1 MSQNSAKPLPKFERK
16 WNPECISEEV
26 KTELDNIIKE
36 FWNSEHDV
44 TVEAFFYEDMYC
56 LDTFTKEE
64 IIYMCLNGDIPFQ
77 QIHYSKADEDFAK
90 ARAEADMENK
100 IAAKFQDRIWDPSDL
115 SEPRKQSLDEMIKSY
130 WERPEYQT
138 FDDFFHSNVN
148 LQKREYIY
156 LDVNGGI
163 PFQLLYFAK
172 DDQDF
177 AAARDEVE
185 ESLGKKATL
194 QGGAGKDEDADSVVE
209 KALALAEKP

>member
-1 MSQNSAKPLPKFERK
+1 M
-16 WNPECISEEV
+16 
-26 KTELDNIIKE
+26 KT
-36 FWNSEHDV
+36 SPRP
-44 TVEAFFYEDMYC
+44 C
-56 LDTFTKEE
+56 
-64 IIYMCLNGDIPFQ
+64 
-77 QIHYSKADEDFAK
+77 
-90 ARAEADMENK
+90 RAEADMENK

-130 WERPEYQT
+130 WERPEYQR